1 MDFFA
6 AQKKYAGFW
15 ASWKQYTGP
24 RLDGVGGALRLLAD
38 VALKTLVSN
47 RVLPEETKR
56 GTVFNCWL
64 KAAWEEAFSVK
75 IIS

>member
-1 MDFFA
+1 MHFFA
-6 AQKKYAGFW
+6 VQKKNAGFW

-56 GTVFNCWL
+56 GTVFNC
-64 KAAWEEAFSVK
+64 
-75 IIS
+75 

>member
-1 MDFFA
+1 MDFL
-6 AQKKYAGFW
+6 QYRKKFAGFW

-24 RLDGVGGALRLLAD
+24 RLDGVGGALRLLAN

-47 RVLPEETKR
+47 RVLPEETRR

-64 KAAWEEAFSVK
+64 EAAEEETFSVK